1 MSTNS
6 GKPTKLVL
14 YVLLASIIGA
24 GLAAWLTYI
33 HVRVH
38 IDPAYESVCALGEK
52 VNCETIAA
60 SVYSVF
66 IGLPVSVWGFIA
78 YVVLIV
84 LAVIEH
90 RRRDGEYGAA
100 GVLAVLGVL
109 MAASSLVLAYI
120 SFIVIKAL
128 CLYCTATYIVNLA
141 VAVMVIAHVRRSGG
155 LVSCLTEDWAQI
167 KKSPWPGI
175 YSVVI
180 LSILIIAGPMRGLPR
195 YWELASWRDGPMLP
209 SGFTEDGYPWLGAKT
224 PELVVH
230 EFYDYECP
238 HCRVSHQKLRNIL
251 SANADE
257 MRIVRHDFARMR
269 CAPNDAN
276 QRFKRCAT
284 ARAAYCA
291 GKDGKFWSWNDAV
304 YASPKPLAG
313 EGRETYELDMAEQ
326 LGFDRQEFDTC
337 MFAKGT
343 VDYTQRTYKNS
354 RKKRIK
360 ETPAYYIDGKRL
372 TFQEMAD
379 TVAERL

>member
-1 MSTNS
+1 MSTKTEKNH
-6 GKPTKLVL
+6 KLAR
-14 YVLLASIIGA
+14 YILLAALLGL

-60 SVYSVF
+60 SAYSVF
-66 IGLPVSVWGFIA
+66 FGLPVSVWGFVA
-78 YVVLIV
+78 YAVLMV
-84 LAVIEH
+84 LAVVEH

-100 GVLAVLGVL
+100 GLLTVLSVL

-120 SFIVIKAL
+120 SFAIIKAL

-141 VAVMVIAHVRRSGG
+141 VAVMGIVHVRHSGG
-155 LVSCLTEDWAQI
+155 FVSCLIEDLAEL
-167 KKSPWPGI
+167 KKSPWPAI

-180 LSILIIAGPMRGLPR
+180 LTIIVVAGPLRGLPR
-195 YWELASWRDGPMLP
+195 YWELASWRDGPLLP
-209 SGFTEDGYPWLGAKT
+209 SGFTDDGYPWLGAET

-238 HCRVSHQKLRNIL
+238 HCRVSHRKLRKIL
-251 SANADE
+251 SAHAEE
-257 MRIVRHDFARMR
+257 MRIVRHDFARMS
-269 CAPNDAN
+269 CAPNDAK
-276 QRFKRCAT
+276 QRFVRCAM

-304 YASPKPLAG
+304 YASPKPLVG
-313 EGRETYELDMAEQ
+313 EGRKTYELDMGEQ
-326 LGFDRQEFDTC
+326 LGFDRKDFDTC
-337 MFAKGT
+337 MFAKET
-343 VDYTQRTYKNS
+343 IDYTQRTYKDS

-372 TFQEMAD
+372 TFNEMVDIAS
-379 TVAERL
+379 ERL